1 MTDYRDSKSR
11 ADEWAYCATRKMAVV
26 AAGIIVGAITIG
38 CIAIV
43 GATVAAF
50 FGVVL

>member
-1 MTDYRDSKSR
+1 MADYGDEKSR

-26 AAGIIVGAITIG
+26 ASGIIVGAIALG

-43 GATVAAF
+43 GAIVAAF
-50 FGVVL
+50 FGVVM